1 MRRARDD
8 QACLRVA
15 AERLR
20 EHACQPGLAIGD
32 VLRAPVSQCLDDLS
46 ERRQRLVDALGFV
59 KGLALSPS
67 LGYPL
72 RTGQIY

>member
-1 MRRARDD
+1 MVVVWVRRARDD

-20 EHACQPGLAIGD
+20 EHARQPGLTIGD
-32 VLRAPVSQCLDDLS
+32 VLSASVGQCLDDLS

-59 KGLALSPS
+59 KGLALSSS
-67 LGYPL
+67 L
-72 RTGQIY
+72 